1 MKKILCALLVTF
13 VAVAAHAGDEM
24 KKLDWLAGEWKGEGW
39 FQRGPGPR
47 SYVLQNEKVTP
58 RIGGKVLL
66 VEGLGKSKLENSAA
80 GDVVHDALGI
90 ISWDA
95 EKKQYRFAAR
105 STSGDVDTT
114 MDVGENRVV
123 WGFATPQGGRVRYTM
138 RLTPKGEWNEVGEF
152 SMDGEKWMQFFEMT
166 LVKVK

>member
-58 RIGGKVLL
+58 RIGGRAQRERKKKKEPCRPGGKRKGRGVLPARPRTAL
-66 VEGLGKSKLENSAA
+66 VCPAKRKSHATHRREGPA
-80 GDVVHDALGI
+80 GRGPRQEQAR
-90 ISWDA
+90 
-95 EKKQYRFAAR
+95 KQC
-105 STSGDVDTT
+105 
-114 MDVGENRVV
+114 
-123 WGFATPQGGRVRYTM
+123 GRR
-138 RLTPKGEWNEVGEF
+138 RRPP
-152 SMDGEKWMQFFEMT
+152 
-166 LVKVK
+166 